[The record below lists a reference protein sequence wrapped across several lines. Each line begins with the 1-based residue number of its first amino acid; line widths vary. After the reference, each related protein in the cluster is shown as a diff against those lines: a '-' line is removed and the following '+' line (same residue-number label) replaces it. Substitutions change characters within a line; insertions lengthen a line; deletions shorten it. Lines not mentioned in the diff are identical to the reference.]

1 MPFNKDP
8 QRGLLLIFVFGIFLL
23 FVLTIYWSIF
33 NRNLNAFLVGLFGTT
48 VNVWII
54 WFVTDL
60 LRKKEED

>member
-23 FVLTIYWSIF
+23 FILTIYWSIF

-60 LRKKEED
+60 LRKKED

>member
-1 MPFNKDP
+1 LPFNKDP

-23 FVLTIYWSIF
+23 FILTIYWSIF

-60 LRKKEED
+60 LRKKKED

>member
-1 MPFNKDP
+1 LPFNKDP

-23 FVLTIYWSIF
+23 FILTMYWSIF

-54 WFVTDL
+54 WVVTDL
-60 LRKKEED
+60 LRKKQED

>member
-23 FVLTIYWSIF
+23 FILTIYWSIF